1 MLSSRNFIQAAG
13 KRYLAQATGALRPT
27 LPLHSQTRQIHLM
40 SSRGPWVTPRRS
52 LVQHRELAMT
62 RQFSSSGSSGQSL
75 FENGKNMTAE
85 EAQRLNQIQASFVS
99 DDMNARKAYEYLH
112 ELNRHQFY
120 MTVVKEY
127 DELQERIK
135 NGRGFAQSSQKKLQE
150 WESRLESQYQY
161 AMDHLN
167 LRVQQAGADDM
178 GGDAGARH
186 WVVDAGYGALLL
198 AAAYGLVW
206 YFEPFAKTELGGTG
220 ADKFKF
226 EIKKAHDVEQRLDDV
241 KGIDE
246 IKSEIRDLIKMIGH
260 SADYAAKG
268 AKLYRGVLLSG
279 RPGTGKTLLA
289 RAIAGEAGVNFIYC
303 TGSNFDE
310 MFVGLG
316 AKRVRELFAEAR
328 KNTPCIIF
336 IDEIDSL
343 MSASR
348 RYGSEHSSS
357 RGTINQLLAEM
368 DGFEKHEDI
377 VVIGA
382 TNHEDSLDPA
392 AVRPGRFDKKIHV
405 PLPDVNGRKDILD
418 LYLGKITK
426 DEAVESKKIAT
437 MTPGF
442 SGAEIQNLV
451 NTAITQAVHDGK
463 EHADLESFEYARDRL
478 MMGIERKKLTMT
490 EQDRL
495 ATAIHEA
502 GHATVCYFTPGAQ
515 KLYKATIVARGG
527 SLGATFMEPDEG
539 DSHSTTKMKCLA
551 NIDTAMGGHVAEKL
565 FIGSRKITTG
575 CSSDL
580 RHATEIAYRAVM
592 NYGMYGEDVG
602 YMSSSTDELSED
614 MKAIIDARVK
624 RILEESERR
633 VEALLLGKGEQLR
646 ALAKNLYWYDYLDAK
661 EMDLVLRGKA
671 LDKERVREWREENAS
686 KDPSS
691 PRPLVTF

>member
-1 MLSSRNFIQAAG
+1 MIRN
-13 KRYLAQATGALRPT
+13 
-27 LPLHSQTRQIHLM
+27 
-40 SSRGPWVTPRRS
+40 
-52 LVQHRELAMT
+52 
-62 RQFSSSGSSGQSL
+62 
-75 FENGKNMTAE
+75 
-85 EAQRLNQIQASFVS
+85 
-99 DDMNARKAYEYLH
+99 
-112 ELNRHQFY
+112 
-120 MTVVKEY
+120 
-127 DELQERIK
+127 
-135 NGRGFAQSSQKKLQE
+135 
-150 WESRLESQYQY
+150 
-161 AMDHLN
+161 
-167 LRVQQAGADDM
+167 
-178 GGDAGARH
+178 
-186 WVVDAGYGALLL
+186 
-198 AAAYGLVW
+198 
-206 YFEPFAKTELGGTG
+206 
-220 ADKFKF
+220 
-226 EIKKAHDVEQRLDDV
+226 
-241 KGIDE
+241 
-246 IKSEIRDLIKMIGH
+246 
-260 SADYAAKG
+260 SADYRTKG

-279 RPGTGKTLLA
+279 NPGTGKTMLA

-328 KNTPCIIF
+328 KNTPCVIF

-343 MSASR
+343 MAKSR
-348 RYGSEHSSS
+348 RFGAEHSSS

-405 PLPDVNGRKDILD
+405 PLPDVNGRQAIFD
-418 LYLGKITK
+418 LYLNKIHK
-426 DEAVESKKIAT
+426 HEEIEAKRLAT

-451 NTAITQAVHDGK
+451 NTAITQAVHDDK
-463 EHADLESFEYARDRL
+463 DVADLDSFEYARDRL

-527 SLGATFMEPDEG
+527 SLGATYMQPDEG
-539 DSHSTTKMKCLA
+539 DSHSTTKLKCLA

-565 FIGSRKITTG
+565 FIGKRKITTG

-580 RHATEIAYRAVM
+580 KGATDIAYQAVM
-592 NYGMYGEDVG
+592 RFGMFGEEVG
-602 YMSSSTDELSED
+602 YMSSSTDELSEE
-614 MKAIIDARVK
+614 MKAKIDQKVK
-624 RILEESERR
+624 QILQESEER
-633 VEALLLGKGEQLR
+633 VEALLLSKGPELR

-661 EMDLVLRGKA
+661 EMDLVLKGKS
-671 LDKERVREWREENAS
+671 LEKERVREWQPENAS
-686 KDPSS
+686 DDPSS
-691 PRPLVTF
+691 SRPLVSF